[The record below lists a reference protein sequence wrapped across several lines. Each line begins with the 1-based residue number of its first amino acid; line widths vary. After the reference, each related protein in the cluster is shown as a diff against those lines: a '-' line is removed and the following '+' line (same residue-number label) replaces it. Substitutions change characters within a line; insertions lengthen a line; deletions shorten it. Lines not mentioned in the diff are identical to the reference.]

1 MRCLKKQSIDKL
13 VLFMKG
19 LEERLRENYSIF
31 KALELN
37 CVSGLKPFKGRAMA
51 KDGGIALQFNGVT
64 QQLPIDGMVAAIAKI
79 AEGYDEATI
88 TYIERGTKIIL
99 QADNKNVKI
108 KYEDQQIA
116 EPETHYGTSQ
126 LGNRD
131 YLIKVG
137 SATPLLK
144 EIGILSKDGKVK
156 NDMIRKYNQ
165 IDHFVEL
172 IEDLLKELQD
182 IDEITVLDC
191 GCGKSYLS
199 FVLNYYLTE
208 VLKKR
213 CYFIGLD
220 YSEGVIASSRAMAKS
235 LGYRNM
241 EFQREDIK
249 NYIPDR
255 DIHMVISLHACD
267 TATDMALALGVRT
280 NARAIISVPC
290 CQKEILGQYNLEP
303 LQSILKHGILKA
315 RMADVLTDGLRG
327 LLLEA
332 KGYQVSIV
340 EYISPL
346 ETPKNLLLRAVK
358 TSYGSKKAMEEY
370 QALKTLLKVS
380 PTFEKLLY

>member
-1 MRCLKKQSIDKL
+1 
-13 VLFMKG
+13 MKG
-19 LEERLRENYSIF
+19 LEDRLRENYSIF
-31 KALELN
+31 KELEIL
-37 CVSGLKPFKGRAMA
+37 CISGLKPFKG
-51 KDGGIALQFNGVT
+51 KGIPKSEGIALQFNGVT
-64 QQLPIDGMVAAIAKI
+64 KQLLVDELALTIGNMV
-79 AEGYDEATI
+79 EGYDEATI
-88 TYIERGTKIIL
+88 SYVERGTKIIL

-108 KYEDQQIA
+108 KYEDQQTS
-116 EPETHYGTSQ
+116 ETENHFGTAQ

-137 SATPLLK
+137 PATPLLK
-144 EIGILSKDGKVK
+144 QIGILSKDGKVK

-172 IEDLLKELQD
+172 IEDLLIELRD

-213 CYFIGLD
+213 CSFIGLD
-220 YSEGVIASSRAMAKS
+220 YSEGVIDASKDMAKA
-235 LGYRNM
+235 LGYKNM
-241 EFQREDIK
+241 EFYKEDIK

-255 DIHMVISLHACD
+255 DIHLVISLHACD

-280 NARAIISVPC
+280 NAKAIISVPC
-290 CQKEILGQYNLEP
+290 CQKEILNQYDFEL
-303 LQSILKHGILKA
+303 LQPILKHGILKA

-358 TSYGSKKAMEEY
+358 TSYGNKKAMEQY
-370 QALKTLLKVS
+370 QDLKELLKVE
-380 PTFEKLLY
+380 PTFEKLIY

>member
-1 MRCLKKQSIDKL
+1 MKKQNVDKL
-13 VLFMKG
+13 ALFMKG
-19 LEERLRENYSIF
+19 LEDRLRENFNIF
-31 KALELN
+31 IEFDIICK
-37 CVSGLKPFKGRAMA
+37 SGLKSFNGKGVAS
-51 KDGGIALQFNGVT
+51 GEGIILQFNGT
-64 QQLPIDGMVAAIAKI
+64 SKKFNIDEIVSEIVKI
-79 AEGYDEATI
+79 VEGYDEAII

-99 QADNKNVKI
+99 QGDNKNVKI
-108 KYEDQQIA
+108 KYEDEKSSDI
-116 EPETHYGTSQ
+116 ENHSGTSQ
-126 LGNRD
+126 LANRD

-137 SATPLLK
+137 PATPLLQQ
-144 EIGILSKDGKVK
+144 IGILTKDGKVK

-172 IEDLLKELQD
+172 LEDLLEELKD
-182 IDEITVLDC
+182 IDEINVLDC

-208 VLKKR
+208 VKKKR
-213 CYFIGLD
+213 CFFIGLD
-220 YSEGVIASSRAMAKS
+220 YSEGVIEASKGMAKV

-241 EFQREDIK
+241 EFYKEDIK

-255 DIHMVISLHACD
+255 EVHLVISLHACD
-267 TATDMALALGVRT
+267 TATDMALALGVRS
-280 NARAIISVPC
+280 NAKAIISVPC
-290 CQKEILGQYNLEP
+290 CQKEILSQYEYEP
-303 LQSILKHGILKA
+303 LQPILKHGILKA

-358 TSYGSKKAMEEY
+358 TNYGNKKAMEEY
-370 QALKTLLKVS
+370 KELKRLLKVS
-380 PTFEKLLY
+380 PTFEKLIY

>member
-1 MRCLKKQSIDKL
+1 MKKQSIDKL

-19 LEERLRENYSIF
+19 LEERLKDNYDIF
-31 KALELN
+31 NEIELS
-37 CVSGLKPFKGRAMA
+37 CVSGLKPFKGKGIP
-51 KDGGIALQFNGVT
+51 KDAGIALKFNGVT
-64 QQLPIDGMVAAIAKI
+64 RQLSVNEVVAEIAKI
-79 AEGYDEATI
+79 VESYDDATI
-88 TYIERGTKIIL
+88 TYVERGTKIIL

-108 KYEDQQIA
+108 KYEDQQIV
-116 EPETHYGTSQ
+116 EPENHYGTAQ

-137 SATPLLK
+137 PATPLLQQ
-144 EIGILSKDGKVK
+144 IGILSKDGKVK

-172 IEDLLKELQD
+172 IEDLLKELKD

-199 FVLNYYLTE
+199 FVLNYYMTE

-213 CYFIGLD
+213 CFFVGLD
-220 YSEGVIASSRAMAKS
+220 YSEGVIESSKNMAKA

-241 EFQREDIK
+241 EFYKEDIK
-249 NYIPDR
+249 NYIPDK
-255 DIHMVISLHACD
+255 DIHLVISLHACD

-280 NARAIISVPC
+280 NAKAIISVPC
-290 CQKEILGQYNLEP
+290 CQKEILNQYDYEP
-303 LQSILKHGILKA
+303 LQPILKHGILKA

-358 TSYGSKKAMEEY
+358 TSYGNKKAMEQY
-370 QALKTLLKVS
+370 QELKGLLKVE
-380 PTFEKLLY
+380 PTFEKLIY

>member
-31 KALELN
+31 KELELN
-37 CVSGLKPFKGRAMA
+37 CVSGLKPFKGKAAA

-64 QQLPIDGMVAAIAKI
+64 QQLSIDQLVAAIAKI
-79 AEGYDEATI
+79 VEGYDEATV
-88 TYIERGTKIIL
+88 TYVERGTKIIL

-108 KYEDQQIA
+108 KYEDQQA
-116 EPETHYGTSQ
+116 PEPETHYGTSQ

-137 SATPLLK
+137 PASPLLK
-144 EIGILSKDGKVK
+144 EIGILSKEGKVK

-182 IDEITVLDC
+182 VDEITVLDC

-213 CYFIGLD
+213 CYFVGLD
-220 YSEGVIASSRAMAKS
+220 YSEGVIESSRAMAKS

-255 DIHMVISLHACD
+255 DIHLVISLHACD

-290 CQKEILGQYNLEP
+290 CQKEILGQYSLEP
-303 LQSILKHGILKA
+303 LQPILKHGILKA

-358 TSYGSKKAMEEY
+358 TSYGNKKAMEEY
-370 QALKTLLKVS
+370 QAIKTLLKVE
-380 PTFEKLLY
+380 PTFERLIY